1 MTEAV
6 SSISSGISLRIRG
19 IKDSVLLNLNKRS
32 LLIFGENG
40 SGKSSLTDAI
50 EWYYS
55 DGVKHLISEETD
67 SIKGRGSL
75 RNLFI
80 PESEDAFV
88 NIEYSNNK
96 LNAIK
101 TIDNS
106 LKATISNTTDDF
118 IDYMLATHS
127 ENLILRYRDLV
138 EFIVA
143 GKTEKLKKLQN
154 IIGFSA
160 VADIRDLLK
169 KSAGRIAR
177 NIKSANYDNQKDA
190 QQTVILDNFKQNAHT
205 DDQLFVGANLLI
217 KSLQIGKDIKSH
229 KDIQDVLKIIETK
242 EDISLLEQIS
252 FYTKVGENLTEI
264 NGNVDSIH
272 SNYTTYHT
280 TYTEL
285 RKDPENIQKLQ
296 LLTLLKEGQSVLKT
310 DVVADDY
317 CPLCLQEKSKIE
329 LIKEINERIKE
340 LEELEEEKYK
350 LEEQEQKLKDI
361 LRVNVNT
368 IDGLLKEKLFKEVQ
382 QSKLLENVQQV
393 KTSLNV
399 FSDEIKKELIAKD
412 PIQEPSKI
420 QINKN
425 DITVLAKQAKETAK
439 TLTESKRSDM
449 KFQIY
454 TKLFHAVTAYNRYQ
468 SIKRQQEIL
477 TKHQETFQLLFA
489 DFIKRQEDALNVF
502 LKMFSANIDEY
513 YTTMNPNEKIE
524 NIKLLPIKDKNDD
537 LVGITIEYSFFDETK
552 NPPIAYLSESH
563 INCLGLSFF
572 LASVKAFNKHNE
584 FFILDDII
592 SSFDRPHRSRFAKL
606 LTEKFDNYQ
615 IMLLTHEHGFFELV
629 ASDVKRK
636 GWLIQDFKWSKENG
650 VGIEEGIT
658 DIKERILK
666 KFKTKDK
673 EGLGNYIRIYT
684 EKVMK
689 EIAYNIEAQV
699 AFRYNEINEKR
710 MAAELLDDVHGRI
723 SKKGNGLKDKAN
735 IQKLRGMPMFISNVT
750 SHDNE
755 FTESIEDLAS
765 IWEDI
770 EKTIHIFYCDEC
782 RKFISIKYFDNVES
796 KIRCGCGKL
805 TYDWK
810 K

>member
-1 MTEAV
+1 MAKIKSTD
-6 SSISSGISLRIRG
+6 ISGIRG
-19 IKDSVLLNLNKRS
+19 IKGPLPLNLSNRS
-32 LLIFGENG
+32 ILIFGENG

-55 DGVKHLISEETD
+55 DGVEHLISKETGAT
-67 SIKGRGSL
+67 KGRGSL

-80 PESEDAFV
+80 PDNEDAFV
-88 NIEYSNNK
+88 NIQYSNNK
-96 LNAIK
+96 LNATK
-101 TIDNS
+101 TIDSS
-106 LKATISNTTDDF
+106 LRTSTSNTTDDF
-118 IDYMLATHS
+118 KEYLLATQS

-138 EFIVA
+138 EFIIA
-143 GKTEKLKKLQN
+143 TPGEKLDKLQN

-160 VADIRDLLK
+160 VADVRGLLK

-177 NIKSANYDNQKDA
+177 NIKSTNFDNQKNA
-190 QQTVILDNFKQNAHT
+190 QQSVVLENLGQNAYT
-205 DDQLFVGANLLI
+205 DDQLFAGANRLI
-217 KSLQIGKDIKSH
+217 EPLQIGKEIKSH
-229 KDIQDVLKIIETK
+229 NDIQGVLKSIEIK
-242 EDISLLEQIS
+242 EDTVLLEQIS
-252 FYTKVGENLTEI
+252 FYTKVAENLTEI
-264 NGNVDSIH
+264 VGNIDSIH
-272 SNYTTYHT
+272 SSYTDYHT
-280 TYTEL
+280 IYTEL

-296 LLTLLKEGQSVLKT
+296 LLALLKEGQSVLRN
-310 DVVADDY
+310 DVVQDDY
-317 CPLCLQEKSKIE
+317 CPLCQREKSKLE
-329 LIKEINERIKE
+329 LINELNERIKE
-340 LEELEEEKYK
+340 LEELEQEKDK
-350 LEEQEQKLKDI
+350 LEEQGQKLKDI

-368 IDGLLKEKLFKEVQ
+368 IDGLLKEKLFKEEQ
-382 QSKLLENVQQV
+382 QAKLLERVQQV
-393 KTSLNV
+393 KTSLNA
-399 FSDEIKKELIAKD
+399 FSAELEKELIAKD

-420 QINKN
+420 QIDKKE
-425 DITVLAKQAKETAK
+425 ISELAKQAQNTAK
-439 TLTESKRSDM
+439 ALTESKKSNI

-454 TKLFHAVTAYNRYQ
+454 TKLFHAVTAYNQYQ

-477 TKHQETFQLLFA
+477 TKQQVTFQVLFA
-489 DFIKRQEDALNVF
+489 DFIKRQEEALNVF

-524 NIKLLPIKDKNDD
+524 DIKLVPIKDKNDD

-552 NPPIAYLSESH
+552 TPPIAYLSESH

-572 LASVKAFNKHNE
+572 LASVKAFNKQNE
-584 FFILDDII
+584 FFILDDVI
-592 SSFDRPHRSRFAKL
+592 SSFDRPHRTRFAKL
-606 LTEKFDNYQ
+606 LTDKFGDYQ
-615 IMLLTHEHGFFELV
+615 ILLLTHEQGFFELV
-629 ASDVKRK
+629 ASDVKNK

-650 VGIEEGIT
+650 VGIEKGTT

-666 KFKTKDK
+666 KFEDRDTD
-673 EGLGNYIRIYT
+673 GLGNDIRVYT

-710 MAAELLDDVHGRI
+710 MAPELLDAVHGRI

-735 IQKLRGMPMFISNVT
+735 IQKLKGIPIFIGNVT

-755 FTESIEDLAS
+755 FTESIEDLAA

-770 EKTIHIFYCDEC
+770 EKTIHIFYCDKC

-796 KIRCGCGKL
+796 KIRCQCGKL

>member
-1 MTEAV
+1 MV
-6 SSISSGISLRIRG
+6 KIKSIIISGIRG
-19 IKDSVLLNLNKRS
+19 IKDPVLLNLNNKS
-32 LLIFGENG
+32 TLIFGENG

-55 DGVKHLISEETD
+55 DGVKHLVSEETV
-67 SIKGRGSL
+67 STKGRGSL

-80 PESEDAFV
+80 SDKEDAFV
-88 NIEYSNNK
+88 NIQYSNNK

-106 LKATISNTTDDF
+106 LSTSTSNMKDDTKDYLFATQ
-118 IDYMLATHS
+118 S

-138 EFIVA
+138 GFIIA
-143 GKTEKLKKLQN
+143 PKTDKLKKLQN

-190 QQTVILDNFKQNAHT
+190 QQSVVLENLGQNAHT
-205 DDQLFVGANLLI
+205 DDQLFSGANQLI
-217 KSLQIGKDIKSH
+217 KPLQIRKDIKSH
-229 KDIQDVLKIIETK
+229 NDIQDVLKSIETK
-242 EDISLLEQIS
+242 EDTALFEQIR
-252 FYTKVGENLTEI
+252 FYKKVSEDLTEI
-264 NGNVDSIH
+264 VGNLDSIH
-272 SNYTTYHT
+272 SSYTDYHT
-280 TYTEL
+280 IYTEF

-296 LLTLLKEGQSVLKT
+296 LLALLKEGQSVLKN
-310 DVVADDY
+310 DVMQDDH

-329 LIKEINERIKE
+329 LIKELNERIE
-340 LEELEEEKYK
+340 EYEELEVKK
-350 LEEQEQKLKDI
+350 DNIEEQGQKLKDI
-361 LRVNVNT
+361 LRVNFIT
-368 IDGLLKEKLFKEVQ
+368 IDGLLKEKFFKDEQQARLLGKVQ
-382 QSKLLENVQQV
+382 QI
-393 KTSLNV
+393 KTSLNA
-399 FSDEIKKELIAKD
+399 FFDELGRELAAKD
-412 PIQEPSKI
+412 PIQEPSKL
-420 QINKN
+420 QIDKKK
-425 DITVLAKQAKETAK
+425 ISESSKEAQNTAK
-439 TLTESKRSDM
+439 ALIESKSSNI

-454 TKLFHAVTAYNRYQ
+454 TELFHSVTAFKKYQ

-477 TKHQETFQLLFA
+477 TKQQVTFQLLFA
-489 DFIKRQEDALNVF
+489 DFIKRQEEALNVF
-502 LKMFSANIDEY
+502 LNMFSANINEY

-524 NIKLLPIKDKNDD
+524 DIKIVPIKDKNDD

-552 NPPIAYLSESH
+552 TPPIAYLSESH

-572 LASVKAFNKHNE
+572 LASVKAFNKQNE
-584 FFILDDII
+584 FFVLDDVI
-592 SSFDRPHRSRFAKL
+592 SSFDRAHRSRFAKL
-606 LTEKFDNYQ
+606 LTDKFGKYQ
-615 IMLLTHEHGFFELV
+615 VLLLTHERGFFELV
-629 ASDVKRK
+629 ASDVKSK

-650 VGIEEGIT
+650 VAIEEGIS

-666 KFKTKDK
+666 KFEDKNK
-673 EGLGNYIRIYT
+673 EGLGNDIRVYT

-710 MAAELLDDVHGRI
+710 MASELLDTVHSRI
-723 SKKGNGLKDKAN
+723 SKKGNELKDKAN
-735 IQKLRGMPMFISNVT
+735 IQKLKGMPMFVANVT
-750 SHDNE
+750 SHDNK
-755 FTESIEDLAS
+755 FTESIEDLAA

-770 EKTIHIFYCDEC
+770 VEILHVFYCDEC
-782 RKFISIKYFDNVES
+782 KKFISIKYFDNVEN